1 MCGMYSALIDALVSI
16 RQRSCLCRGFT
27 LSVSNWHV
35 QPDSSL
41 LSHTRLMCV
50 CWIVLMTFT
59 MWRHWI
65 IYILATCSGIDVRI
79 WEQAKLDNPD
89 PTRMIP
95 VPIIGFDELH
105 QRLRLQEQQTS
116 LHQARL
122 EVRASFVRVILS
134 ILFNAL
140 TYFQEYFMDVIK
152 YESQST
158 QQCIVNR
165 HHLHADWSHR
175 LTVTLLKLSQW
186 WEYILAVQKLLAEFT
201 LMTLLNPCYTLGNS
215 NRCHTTFQR
224 RISQKFTANFRDSFF
239 RTL

>member
-1 MCGMYSALIDALVSI
+1 MKNVQPEIACNISDNTSPSSWRRTTDCHISQQRTVSVSSWHSLCYPTGFYEVHGYHNMCGMYSALIDALVSI
-16 RQRSCLCRGFT
+16 RQRNCLCRGFT

-59 MWRHWI
+59 MWRQWI

-122 EVRASFVRVILS
+122 EVRASFVTVILS
-134 ILFNAL
+134 ILFNTL
-140 TYFQEYFMDVIK
+140 TYFQKYFIDVIK
-152 YESQST
+152 YESQRT
-158 QQCIVNR
+158 QQCIVNWT
-165 HHLHADWSHR
+165 DI
-175 LTVTLLKLSQW
+175 TC
-186 WEYILAVQKLLAEFT
+186 
-201 LMTLLNPCYTLGNS
+201 M
-215 NRCHTTFQR
+215 
-224 RISQKFTANFRDSFF
+224 
-239 RTL
+239 